1 MYMPAQ
7 DLTIAE
13 SNRLSKFDEYIVTF
27 NKKKCIVACR
37 NICLLLDSHHDWI
50 HMAGNIELDS

>member
-13 SNRLSKFDEYIVTF
+13 SNRLSSKFDEYIITF
-27 NKKKCIVACR
+27 NKKNVLICIGSLIATF
-37 NICLLLDSHHDWI
+37 NI
-50 HMAGNIELDS
+50 